1 MFHGIPVDPFIPEA
15 EKIKIV
21 KRIYQ
26 GKQPVD
32 NNDPVYKVPN
42 MKIVNDADQLVSQ
55 ITTSIKME
63 KVVFLLPKYSK
74 NKQEIVTLNDI
85 VKFFHLKKAKFEYF
99 TIPDRK
105 YEEKIFEFLCILKQC
120 MEFGQIMVINIDSK
134 FETREFLGEDSFTDI
149 LPVGVL
155 NRDPRA
161 LYDSFRDFGI
171 DPPEYIHENFIF
183 VLLGSKKVVVAETTT

>member
-74 NKQEIVTLNDI
+74 NK
-85 VKFFHLKKAKFEYF
+85 
-99 TIPDRK
+99 
-105 YEEKIFEFLCILKQC
+105 
-120 MEFGQIMVINIDSK
+120 
-134 FETREFLGEDSFTDI
+134 
-149 LPVGVL
+149 
-155 NRDPRA
+155 
-161 LYDSFRDFGI
+161 
-171 DPPEYIHENFIF
+171 
-183 VLLGSKKVVVAETTT
+183 